1 MLGYYETDKQ
11 SGGLMYDVV
20 RAMKKIALLRT
31 EIGISNEKI
40 LTQFKGLA
48 VLLSKK
54 LNECKMGT
62 LGNDRHYNDPENG
75 VLGYNIKV
83 PPLTGKMLELLT
95 AAACNVT
102 DTVIAKNTDDI
113 VQEAVS
119 SSILSGYYEA
129 CLRPVSDFQANKCP
143 NEYKEYENLIDSV
156 EVIGRSGGHLVVT
169 VFLTQDS
176 IQEAI
181 YNLEHC
187 CDDIR
192 DFDEATSEA
201 SEIIETFDAI
211 SKLDDKIVKT
221 IKHCTHVGLL
231 SYLESLKR
239 AGDFILDGQPQ
250 GQCDREETGNF
261 LLGELR
267 KANS

>member
-102 DTVIAKNTDDI
+102 DTVIAKNT
-113 VQEAVS
+113 VTPKRAS
-119 SSILSGYYEA
+119 
-129 CLRPVSDFQANKCP
+129 PTT
-143 NEYKEYENLIDSV
+143 
-156 EVIGRSGGHLVVT
+156 RSPVT
-169 VFLTQDS
+169 VPPLK
-176 IQEAI
+176 AI
-181 YNLEHC
+181 ENAFFKPL
-187 CDDIR
+187 
-192 DFDEATSEA
+192 FAA
-201 SEIIETFDAI
+201 SAVRTFARTETFIPIYPAKAESIAPKINPIARVNPRLIQRIIKSIMAI
-211 SKLDDKIVKT
+211 ILIVLYCLFRYAFAPSA
-221 IKHCTHVGLL
+221 IA
-231 SYLESLKR
+231 E
-239 AGDFILDGQPQ
+239 AMDFIFSLPSLSFKIILTSN
-250 GQCDREETGNF
+250 RP
-261 LLGELR
+261 
-267 KANS
+267 

>member
-11 SGGLMYDVV
+11 AGGLMYDVT

-54 LNECKMGT
+54 LNECKMTAFGD
-62 LGNDRHYNDPENG
+62 DRHYNDPENG

-102 DTVIAKNTDDI
+102 DTVIAKNTDD

-156 EVIGRSGGHLVVT
+156 EVLGRSGGHLVVT

-181 YNLEHC
+181 YGLEHC
-187 CDDIR
+187 DSIE
-192 DFDEATSEA
+192 DFDDGVSEA

-211 SKLDDKIVKT
+211 SKLDDKIVKS

-239 AGDFILDGQPQ
+239 AGDFLLDGQPQ
-250 GQCDREETGNF
+250 GQYDREEAGNF

>member
-1 MLGYYETDKQ
+1 MLGYYETNEK
-11 SGGLMYDVV
+11 SASLMDTIIYTT
-20 RAMKKIALLRT
+20 KKIALLRK
-31 EIGISNEKI
+31 EVGISNEKI

-54 LNECKMGT
+54 LNECKMT
-62 LGNDRHYNDPENG
+62 ALGDDRHYNDPENG
-75 VLGYNIKV
+75 VIGYNIKV
-83 PPLTGKMLELLT
+83 PSLTGEMLELLT
-95 AAACNVT
+95 AAACNAT
-102 DTVIAKNTDDI
+102 DTVIAKDTDA

-129 CLRPVSDFQANKCP
+129 CLRPVSDFQAGNCP
-143 NEYKEYENLIDSV
+143 DDYKEYEGLVDSV
-156 EVIGRSGGHLVVT
+156 EVTGRSGGHLIVAI
-169 VFLTQDS
+169 FLTQDD

-187 CDDIR
+187 NSIE
-192 DFDEATSEA
+192 DFEDATSEA
-201 SEIIETFDAI
+201 SEIIESFDAI
-211 SKLDDKIVKT
+211 NELDDKIVKS

-239 AGDFILDGQPQ
+239 AGDFLLDGQPQ